1 MAVGRSDKLL
11 IRNEFRCNIAGLPGL
26 TARRRLT
33 IVRAASAGGGWGRGA
48 VADIMSEER
57 PSDALARLAERLD
70 KARAQDGAKP
80 ASDGG
85 DTAGQQQALGIGF
98 RIGIEFVVAIV
109 VATGLGWAIDR
120 VLGTR
125 PFATIVLFFLG
136 VAAGM
141 LSVYRAITGQG
152 AAVGFRRPPGK

>member
-1 MAVGRSDKLL
+1 
-11 IRNEFRCNIAGLPGL
+11 
-26 TARRRLT
+26 
-33 IVRAASAGGGWGRGA
+33 
-48 VADIMSEER
+48 MSEDR
-57 PSDALARLAERLD
+57 PPNALARLGERLD
-70 KARAQDGAKP
+70 KARAQDGERP
-80 ASDGG
+80 IGGG
-85 DTAGQQQALGIGF
+85 DNAGQQQALGIGF

-125 PFATIVLFFLG
+125 PFGIIILFFLG

-152 AAVGFRRPPGK
+152 AAVGFRRPQRDVKRKD